1 MLLDH
6 GSRLVWFKVYDLAV
20 YASRNVCEGKVVH
33 LIRKLASKKT
43 KQNKKQREWG
53 NILSKAMTAVIFSS

>member
-33 LIRKLASKKT
+33 LIRKLASKK
-43 KQNKKQREWG
+43 QNKIKQKTEGMGPIYSPRP
-53 NILSKAMTAVIFSS
+53 